1 MIKKSTK
8 LWMDIYNKTTDS
20 KQFVPFTSKHPQH
33 CLTNIPLPL
42 VRGICIIVES
52 ENVKEKHF
60 KELKKRIAKTKIPYV
75 ANRR

>member
-52 ENVKEKHF
+52 E
-60 KELKKRIAKTKIPYV
+60 KRIAKTKIPYV